1 MNTITLETQ
10 KYFITGNFKT
20 QEYQIKYQ
28 LRYYLSMN
36 KPKKKLIHKL
46 KSKFRLVIINDGTFE
61 EKFSYSLTPMNVFI
75 GFSSFLVFF
84 AVIIITLIIF
94 TPVRE
99 YIPGYTDPD
108 IKRDVAKLIYQTD
121 SLQQALNEK
130 DAYYKNILNIMNDDN
145 VDTRDTVKLEVPLQ

>member
-1 MNTITLETQ
+1 
-10 KYFITGNFKT
+10 
-20 QEYQIKYQ
+20 
-28 LRYYLSMN
+28 MN